1 MRSLTPPVF
10 HEDTRQDENRPLH
23 TVIALFD
30 DTIEAE
36 HTLMTLRRTKQPAE
50 QISVILRE
58 RVLDLDETTP
68 YRAVLSRVVAASALD
83 VVGSW
88 LQGLASL
95 VLPDRATYLAAGP
108 IGVVLATI
116 RDARQQHEEADLEP
130 TPRRSVPTRQLTRA
144 LLAFG
149 FERDE
154 ASYVEQRVVAGSP
167 LIAVT
172 SNNVETLRAV
182 HRIFS
187 RNAAVYIGLARTEPS
202 ISSQASRL
210 LMTGPQAG
218 GSVVIADAMSPLRRL
233 VDDPRLHRG
242 PWDLRGREVVSRYG
256 EPIGKVDDLLFEP
269 RSEPPAEGQSNGMS
283 SENELI
289 PRYMIVRFGGVL
301 GVARQRVA
309 IPGERVDISDDGVVV
324 EITHEEL
331 VSAPRFDALTP
342 LSRQDEATIRRHFS
356 APFYWI
362 NGTETP

>member
-1 MRSLTPPVF
+1 MRFMQPPAF
-10 HEDTRQDENRPLH
+10 HDDVQHDTERSLH

-36 HTLMTLRRTKQPAE
+36 HTLMTMRRAKLPAD

-58 RVLDLDETTP
+58 RVLDPDATTP

-116 RDARQQHEEADLEP
+116 RDARQQKDDQDLDP
-130 TPRRSVPTRQLTRA
+130 AQRRSVPTRQLTRA

-154 ASYVEQRVVAGSP
+154 ATYVEHRVVAGSP

-172 SNNVETLRAV
+172 SDNVETLRAA
-182 HRIFS
+182 HQIFS
-187 RNAAVYIGLARTEPS
+187 RNTAVYIGLTRTEQS
-202 ISSQASRL
+202 ISSQAAHL
-210 LMTGPQAG
+210 LMTGPQGG
-218 GSVVIADAMSPLRRL
+218 GSVVVADAISPLRRL
-233 VDDPRLHRG
+233 TDEPNLQSG
-242 PWDLRGREVVSRYG
+242 SWDLRGRTALSHYG
-256 EPIGKVDDLLFEP
+256 ETIGNVDELLFEP
-269 RSEPPAEGQSNGMS
+269 IADRPGQVARNGGGTNDIVPRYIVIRSGGLFGVGRHRIAIPAE
-283 SENELI
+283 
-289 PRYMIVRFGGVL
+289 
-301 GVARQRVA
+301 RVT
-309 IPGERVDISDDGVVV
+309 ITDDGVVV

-331 VSAPRFDALTP
+331 VSAPRYDALTP

-362 NGTETP
+362 TTQ